1 MRDEGRQVKHAGR
14 PVGGSTARLLCA
26 ASVLLFACG
35 EKKEAPA
42 PATSDL
48 DQLKEAELGSL
59 DSYDVVDKKA
69 GKYQVPIQQAIAA
82 VAANPKLLEPLIE
95 LPDLDTMTPLQ
106 RGKYHFENT
115 YACAGCHALDGTVKK
130 APHLNGRWREG
141 PSIMSTG
148 EAIPFTD
155 EYYKESELY
164 SQAKIVKGFQPIM
177 PVFAGRMPEKD
188 MLEIMAYLKSL

>member
-1 MRDEGRQVKHAGR
+1 MRDEAGKVSHVEPAR
-14 PVGGSTARLLCA
+14 RSTPVRLLCA
-26 ASVLLFACG
+26 ASLLLLACG
-35 EKKEAPA
+35 EKKEPPA
-42 PATSDL
+42 PPTSDL

-59 DSYDVVDKKA
+59 AAYDVIDKKA
-69 GKYQVPIQQAIAA
+69 GKYQVPIQQEIVA

-106 RGKYHFENT
+106 RGKYLFENT

-148 EAIPFTD
+148 ESIPFTD